1 MATAAI
7 VCEYNPFHNGHLR
20 QIRLTRAAL
29 GPDAAVVCVMSGD
42 FVQRGAPAIF
52 DRAVRAKAVIEC
64 GASLVLELPV
74 TCCLRSAEGFGAGAV
89 EIIDA
94 LGAVDALSFGCEC
107 GDADAL
113 WDLASALRS
122 ERFSALLR
130 DELSRGL
137 PFAAARE
144 RAVQTMTG
152 RGELLK
158 KPNNILAVEYC
169 KALQNLNSAVRPLA
183 LTRAGD
189 YHGGDDPAEPSA
201 TAVRAAVLRG
211 DSIAGFVPPEAA
223 ACFSGAAVHDL
234 KFGER
239 AMLARLRAMTDA
251 EWEAV
256 PFGSEGLWSKV
267 MKNARS
273 AQSVEEI
280 IERSLSRRY
289 ARTRLQRLLL
299 CAYLGIDEK
308 TLLSPAPCV
317 RALAFDDLGRAVIR
331 RAREAGRVKLINAGD
346 APPDAAYGEIERRA
360 ADLYG
365 LFSET
370 APECGAAAGIRVY
383 YKKDRKTGN

>member
-20 QIRLTRAAL
+20 QIRLTREAL
-29 GPDAAVVCVMSGD
+29 GQDAAVVCVMSGD

-52 DRAVRAKAVIEC
+52 DRAVRAKAAIEC

-74 TCCLRSAEGFGAGAV
+74 TDCLRSAEGFGAGAV
-89 EIIDA
+89 GIIDE

-113 WDLASALRS
+113 WSLAAALRS

-130 DELSRGL
+130 EELSRGL

-152 RGELLK
+152 RGALLR

-169 KALQNLNSAVRPLA
+169 KALQNLSSAVRPLA
-183 LTRAGD
+183 LARAGD

-201 TAVRAAVLRG
+201 TAVRAAISRG
-211 DSIAGFVPPEAA
+211 EPIAELVPPEAA
-223 ACFSGAAVHDL
+223 ACFSGAAAHDL
-234 KFGER
+234 RFGER
-239 AMLARLRAMTDA
+239 AMLARLRAMGDA

-280 IERSLSRRY
+280 ISRSLSRRY

-308 TLLSPAPCV
+308 TLFSSAPYV
-317 RALAFDDLGRAVIR
+317 RALAFDDVGRAVLR
-331 RAREAGRVKLINAGD
+331 RARERGRLNVINAGD
-346 APPDAAYGEIERRA
+346 APPDAAYCELERRA

-365 LFSET
+365 LFSKA

-383 YKKDRKTGN
+383 YKDRKTGN